1 MGQEFLVF
9 IYGKIKKRGMVK
21 PWRTSTC
28 SSEAQSGWEWEGA
41 PTWDPD
47 GGLGPT
53 PPPALF
59 PGGSEGSGMACIRVA
74 QKSCAPERG
83 EGEGESG
90 EDQVARG
97 GAGEC
102 GKPAPWLLF
111 SEETSPLLLPVGGF

>member
-1 MGQEFLVF
+1 MEKLKKGEWSNHGEPLHVHRKLSQVGS
-9 IYGKIKKRGMVK
+9 GKGPPRGTQTAV
-21 PWRTSTC
+21 
-28 SSEAQSGWEWEGA
+28 
-41 PTWDPD
+41 WDP
-47 GGLGPT
+47 LRRR
-53 PPPALF
+53 ALV